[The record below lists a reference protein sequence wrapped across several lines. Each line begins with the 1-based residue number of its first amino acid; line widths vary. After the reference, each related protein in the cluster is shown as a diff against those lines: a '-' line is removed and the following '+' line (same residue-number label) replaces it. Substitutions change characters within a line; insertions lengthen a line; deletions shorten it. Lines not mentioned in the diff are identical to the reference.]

1 MSGGGGS
8 GPRAREA
15 ATARS
20 NSRLTSAG
28 VLAAQ
33 LASIWRTRSVSAAR
47 WARSCLDR
55 LVIRT
60 SRCRAGGAGLTGV

>member
-1 MSGGGGS
+1 MSVGGGS

-33 LASIWRTRSVSAAR
+33 LAWIWRTRSVSAAR
-47 WARSCLDR
+47 
-55 LVIRT
+55 
-60 SRCRAGGAGLTGV
+60 